1 MEPTMSKAES
11 SKERPDIDMVEF
23 GRDLL
28 RRRAEYEAV
37 TGKPLEISRNSGKRR
52 TASKRALLE
61 EIEKAGGRW

>member
-1 MEPTMSKAES
+1 MEPTMSKAEPS
-11 SKERPDIDMVEF
+11 EDGPVIDMVEF

-28 RRRAEYEAV
+28 RRRAEYEAT
-37 TGKPLEISRNSGKRR
+37 TGKPLQISRNSGKRR